1 MEEKRFRRT
10 QEETRTPG
18 KSFAG
23 NLALGSNLGRERI
36 GQVAGLLQRR
46 YGQWNGFAHAS
57 ALGRHFIEKF
67 LGRKTA
73 STKEQAS
80 NDRRRVSRRWAMRD
94 SSRPLPVRRGFAAR
108 GDDSRTQAF

>member
-57 ALGRHFIEKF
+57 ALGRQFIEKF

-73 STKEQAS
+73 STKEQGEQRIGVES
-80 NDRRRVSRRWAMRD
+80 RGGGRCGTQVDLFRLDQDLRRAGR
-94 SSRPLPVRRGFAAR
+94 FA
-108 GDDSRTQAF
+108 T